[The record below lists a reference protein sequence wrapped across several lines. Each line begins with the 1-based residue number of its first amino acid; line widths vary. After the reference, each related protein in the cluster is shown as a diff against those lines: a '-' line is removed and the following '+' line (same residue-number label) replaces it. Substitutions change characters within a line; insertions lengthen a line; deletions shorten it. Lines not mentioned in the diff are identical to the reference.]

1 MTNRVFTVLSRP
13 WCHLCHELIDA
24 LTPIAQQYGWHIKE
38 IDIDQAPELEAQW
51 DEQIPVLLAD
61 GVEICRHRLNTDAV
75 HAFCQ
80 AKR

>member
-1 MTNRVFTVLSRP
+1 M
-13 WCHLCHELIDA
+13 
-24 LTPIAQQYGWHIKE
+24 AQQYGWRIKE

-61 GVEICRHRLNTDAV
+61 CVEICRHRLNTDAV

-80 AKR
+80 ANASARPQKAGSPAHTPCSPRR